1 MDLIS
6 LKWFIIEKV
15 VNFCYLIKFI
25 IDCLIAYIGQLNF
38 YLLRTTQ
45 GRLIMLAAIIIALHV
60 IDRDDEKN

>member
-15 VNFCYLIKFI
+15 VNFGYLLKFI
-25 IDCLIAYIGQLNF
+25 FDCLMAYIGQLNF

-45 GRLIMLAAIIIALHV
+45 GRLIMLAAIIIAIV
-60 IDRDDEKN
+60 ADWKIGEKN